1 MPGFLER
8 MVMMKRRF
16 APLLLAL
23 ALVLGLAAPAGAAG
37 IRPVDVTDP
46 SLVLPVT
53 AGQAAAEK
61 LNAMGLFQ
69 GVGTN
74 ADGTPDFDLARTPTR
89 VEGVTLLV
97 RLLGQEYQGS
107 HGGWK
112 SPFTD
117 VPGWAVSYVG
127 YAYHQGYTKGTSE
140 TVFGSML
147 PMDAAQYLTLVLRAM
162 GYEDGE
168 DFQWDSPWTL
178 SNALGITDYDPA
190 NPGTFTRG
198 TAAVW
203 AWNALGAMCA
213 GGDGLLVDQLVRNKG
228 ITPQQGVDAGLLKNC
243 KGGVALSHN
252 ILICNLADNI
262 IPALWLCGLP
272 EDAPDP
278 ELTWTSSNPEVA
290 TVSPHSQSMWMEN
303 EHLIGNIHKVS
314 CGTTVIT
321 ATSADGAMSASA
333 TVTVIDTNSY
343 LELYDGSGEPVYRSY
358 EMWAEDPAEFTAKV
372 MPEHTAA
379 DKNITWELKEYTDN
393 GPAPA
398 PASAAELEVVDADP
412 EAGTST
418 VRVTFHRAGEFTLGF
433 QTADTSDSVR
443 LEVNE
448 ASPDVIIDCK
458 DTIPAGEWMSV
469 QVEEVKDYTPSL
481 RVRLWE
487 NSNPEVGHLAATTN
501 DSSGRSAGFDALKPG
516 TTTITAT
523 LTDGTVVSKTI
534 TVTGALA
541 SPVISLPDF
550 PCTLETY
557 GSSGDLVY
565 RLTITDGRYDFD
577 GGLLVWLEGTV
588 DYVSSTATDI
598 MLNFR
603 ITDDDTGEVIDENV
617 FVLPGEEG
625 EFEYV
630 PSSYS
635 PDSYEV
641 FRKGHTYTLE
651 FVP

>member
-1 MPGFLER
+1 
-8 MVMMKRRF
+8 MMKRRF
-16 APLLLAL
+16 VPLLLAL

-37 IRPVDVTDP
+37 TSPMDVTDP
-46 SLVLPVT
+46 SLILPVT

-69 GVGTN
+69 GVGTT
-74 ADGTPDFDLARTPTR
+74 AGGAPDFDLARTPTR

-127 YAYHQGYTKGTSE
+127 YAYSKGYTKGTSE

-162 GYEDGE
+162 GYEDGT

-178 SNALGITDYDPA
+178 SNALGITEYDPA
-190 NPGTFTRG
+190 SPGTFTRG

-358 EMWAEDPAEFTAKV
+358 EMWVEDPEEFTAKV

-379 DKNITWELKEYTDN
+379 DKHISWELEKIVDREYV
-393 GPAPA
+393 PA
-398 PASAAELEVVDADP
+398 PASAAVLEVLDADP
-412 EAGTST
+412 EAGAST
-418 VRVTFHRAGEFTLGF
+418 VRVTFHRAGDFILRF
-433 QTADTSDSVR
+433 QTADASGSVR

-448 ASPDVIIDCK
+448 ASPDVIIDCE
-458 DTIPAGEWMSV
+458 DTIRVGDWMDVSV
-469 QVEEVKDYTPSL
+469 EQVKSYDPSL
-481 RVRLWE
+481 GVRLWE
-487 NSNPEVGHLAATTN
+487 NSNPEVARLGVASN
-501 DSSGRSAGFDALKPG
+501 FSSGLVAGVDGLKPG
-516 TTTITAT
+516 TTTISAI
-523 LTDGTVVSKTI
+523 LTDGTVISKTI
-534 TVTGALA
+534 TVIEAL
-541 SPVISLPDF
+541 SPMELSLPSF
-550 PCTLETY
+550 PVTVEGY
-557 GSSGDLVY
+557 GSNGELAYQVTVTGGSYDYGDGL
-565 RLTITDGRYDFD
+565 RLR
-577 GGLLVWLEGTV
+577 LEGTI
-588 DYVSSTATDI
+588 DYMRPGTSQI
-598 MLNFR
+598 LLYFE
-603 ITDDDTGEVIDENV
+603 ITDDATGERVTRADIILD
-617 FVLPGEEG
+617 GAEG
-625 EFEYV
+625 AFTYV
-630 PSSYS
+630 PSGYS
-635 PDSYEV
+635 PDSYVILSE
-641 FRKGHTYTLE
+641 GHAYTLE